1 MKPAVKWAA
10 AASVLLLGVALIGLQ
25 QRWWGLEP
33 ATGGRTVTE
42 WLDRMALFEAERR
55 MDRTGENSFFPV
67 RDPAVVT
74 NDPALL
80 ALVRLGP
87 RAVPVLRQRLIEP
100 PQPTTLARWRNR
112 LDSYWERIR
121 NLGRPVPAVTAF
133 SPPYRSSFH
142 RARQN
147 AAMLGLLALRKENG
161 GGLRLALETLAA
173 AGTNEYGNFV
183 AYPGTALVTAVP
195 GLPHRRAE
203 LAEDVFAL
211 LSDTNA
217 LRRRLAAE
225 SAREFREELPD
236 WKATLIHLADED
248 ADDQVRRAALR
259 SLTTQLRGDPEVVA
273 LCRRTLADTN
283 HWGVL
288 RGSAAAG
295 LSMAGP
301 AAREHL
307 PLLRAVM
314 EEADARHAQQPVEEF
329 RFLRSE
335 ARRAIEHLTGERLR

>member
-1 MKPAVKWAA
+1 MKPAVKWAV
-10 AASVLLLGVALIGLQ
+10 AASVLLLAVMGWQ
-25 QRWWGLEP
+25 RRWWAGEP

-42 WLDRMALFEAERR
+42 WLDRMALFEAQRR
-55 MDRTGENSFFPV
+55 MDRTGEQSFFPV
-67 RDPAVVT
+67 RAPAVVT
-74 NDPALL
+74 NDPALR

-100 PQPTTLARWRNR
+100 PQPTTLALWRSR
-112 LDSYWERIR
+112 LDSYWGRIR
-121 NLGRPVPAVTAF
+121 NLGRPAPAVTAF
-133 SPPYRSSFH
+133 SPSYRWSFH

-147 AAMLGLLALRKENG
+147 AALTGLLALGRERG

-183 AYPGTALVTAVP
+183 AYPGAALVTAVP

-203 LAEDVFAL
+203 LAEDVFTL
-211 LSDTNA
+211 LSSTNA
-217 LRRRLAAE
+217 LLRRLAAE

-236 WKATLIHLADED
+236 WKPTLIQLADED

-259 SLTTQLRGDPEVVA
+259 SLTSQLRGDPEVVA

-301 AAREHL
+301 TSREHL

-314 EEADARHAQQPVEEF
+314 EEADARHAQQ
-329 RFLRSE
+329 RQML
-335 ARRAIEHLTGERLR
+335 AGGGAGH